1 MVYATREYTAKE
13 TSAPVWF
20 SVTDFAGVDVKGDK
34 FYIGNVY
41 DKDSKGNYLSTT
53 VEELDERIKD
63 VNVEAAD
70 DNAKNYLEITQFKAK
85 GTEAADAFSVSRK
98 SSVTSLVV
106 DTECKVKVVIT
117 DNWGMKSEAT
127 VTVTLKKFGN

>member
-1 MVYATREYTAKE
+1 MIY
-13 TSAPVWF
+13 
-20 SVTDFAGVDVKGDK
+20 
-34 FYIGNVY
+34 
-41 DKDSKGNYLSTT
+41 
-53 VEELDERIKD
+53 
-63 VNVEAAD
+63 
-70 DNAKNYLEITQFKAK
+70 ITQFKAK
-85 GTEAADAFSVSRK
+85 GTNAADAFSVSRK